1 MPEYRVGVWLEE
13 CVQITIKADTAEEAE
28 KLAHDLVDEMGG
40 TDYPKEY
47 SPDFTHRDYGV
58 AGSNPIKEVANA

>member
-28 KLAHDLVDEMGG
+28 KLGQQPSGSMTV
-40 TDYPKEY
+40 
-47 SPDFTHRDYGV
+47 SP
-58 AGSNPIKEVANA
+58 